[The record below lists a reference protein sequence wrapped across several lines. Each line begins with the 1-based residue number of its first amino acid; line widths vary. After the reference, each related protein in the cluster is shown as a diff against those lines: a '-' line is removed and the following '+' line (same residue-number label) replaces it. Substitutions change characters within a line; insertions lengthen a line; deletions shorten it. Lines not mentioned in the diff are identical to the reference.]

1 MKSALHRAT
10 QRQGEG
16 KGMDGRAI
24 DKAKITGIK
33 YSVCPPRTKWMA
45 FCETCHAYITER
57 KAEREKSVGS
67 SRMMGC

>member
-33 YSVCPPRTKWMA
+33 YSVCPPRTNCPLASTGWP
-45 FCETCHAYITER
+45 
-57 KAEREKSVGS
+57 SVKPA
-67 SRMMGC
+67 MLT